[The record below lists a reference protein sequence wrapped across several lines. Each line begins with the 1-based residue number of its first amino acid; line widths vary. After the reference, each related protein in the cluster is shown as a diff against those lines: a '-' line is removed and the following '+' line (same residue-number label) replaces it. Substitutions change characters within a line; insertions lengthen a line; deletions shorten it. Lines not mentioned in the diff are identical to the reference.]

1 MNRHSFSTVLTKNRT
16 RSKDLGAVAKEHD
29 HLFILLRLFM
39 LFPMIE
45 LSLLFF
51 DSKAFSDWYCPLSLL
66 QNGPFAKALVLS
78 ETFILQEAPLV

>member
-45 LSLLFF
+45 LALFF
-51 DSKAFSDWYCPLSLL
+51 LTTRLSRI
-66 QNGPFAKALVLS
+66 GTVL
-78 ETFILQEAPLV
+78 